1 MLLLFYIILPTV
13 LVIGT
18 LILLI
23 SKAVQN
29 FHFGKQNQGIVF
41 VILTVLFMY
50 GIFHK
55 VTFGEILFSGD
66 KWNVSIR
73 NESSVDNP
81 QIIAD
86 FKNLYVHDR
95 IKLNGRT
102 GFYTKNSGYE
112 FYKLIVPK
120 GIKAEIYISD
130 FSMRITLTDK

>member
-50 GIFHK
+50 G
-55 VTFGEILFSGD
+55 
-66 KWNVSIR
+66 VS
-73 NESSVDNP
+73 VG
-81 QIIAD
+81 
-86 FKNLYVHDR
+86 R
-95 IKLNGRT
+95 I
-102 GFYTKNSGYE
+102 
-112 FYKLIVPK
+112 
-120 GIKAEIYISD
+120 
-130 FSMRITLTDK
+130 